1 MKKALMLLI
10 CISILSFV
18 IFFVLVHTSTPS
30 RMSTTAINEAIMYA
44 IDFIEEADHAG
55 ALDALMER
63 MAVELEQ
70 MNQITARRNRNML
83 WAIGIYKLLLILS
96 FVWLYLHYKRQI
108 IIPLNGLKNS
118 ARNIAMGEL
127 DIPLKATNHELL
139 QAFSESLDL
148 LRDMLKNSR
157 ESERES
163 NRRKKEL
170 IASLSHDIRTPV
182 AAIKAT
188 IELMQIREYDDKTNY
203 QLQEMQNKTEQI
215 NTLINDMFH
224 SALEELQVLTI
235 NTLEFPSTV
244 LTTLIRNADYK
255 KMVDE
260 VLIPDCILL
269 GDIVRLQQVFDNIIG
284 NAYKYANT
292 KISVSSDFEDD
303 TLAIIFRDFGSGA
316 NEDELPLLFDKFYR
330 GKDTLEVS
338 GYGLGLHMAKYL
350 LQGMGGNILISNA
363 RPGFVVKI
371 ILKLAF

>member
-1 MKKALMLLI
+1 VKKALMLLI

>member
-1 MKKALMLLI
+1 
-10 CISILSFV
+10 
-18 IFFVLVHTSTPS
+18 
-30 RMSTTAINEAIMYA
+30 MYA